1 MKHITLLAGMALT
14 LPVAAQI
21 ADGNFE
27 GGPGGAWTEASTNF
41 GTPYCTMAGCAGG
54 DNPIFR
60 PLNGDFFLWYGG
72 VGPGGTLPEEG
83 SVEQTCTVPAGADV
97 TLSMWVKY
105 PAPGTNGDYLR
116 VLVDG
121 NVVGE
126 ILPSDSSLYVEYTG
140 VGFDI
145 NAYAGG
151 SHTIRIENMQTTTT
165 AIQSILVDQVEILA
179 DGASVGLF
187 DNESAPGIQV
197 FPNPA
202 NDNLT
207 LTFNAL
213 SGAAAVTITDLS
225 GKIVSA
231 ESLGEVSQRTFNF
244 DASNLENGVYMVTIQ
259 NGGDVYTQRVVVS
272 H

>member
-1 MKHITLLAGMALT
+1 MKHFTLLAGMALT

-21 ADGNFE
+21 AEGNFE
-27 GGPGGAWTEASTNF
+27 AGPGSAWTEASTNF
-41 GTPYCTMAGCAGG
+41 TTPYCDASCSPNPEFVPFNGSWYLWFGGAGG
-54 DNPIFR
+54 ANAII
-60 PLNGDFFLWYGG
+60 
-72 VGPGGTLPEEG
+72 PEEA
-83 SVEQTCTVPAGADV
+83 SAEQTCTVPAGTDV

-105 PAPGTNGDYLR
+105 PAPGTAGDYLR

-126 ILPSDSSLYVEYTG
+126 ILPADSSLYEDYTG

-151 SHTIRIENMQTTTT
+151 SHTIRIESMQTSSSL
-165 AIQSILVDQVEILA
+165 IQSVLVDQVEILA
-179 DGASVGLF
+179 DGAAVGLF
-187 DNESAPGIQV
+187 DNEGAPGIQV

-244 DASNLENGVYMVTIQ
+244 DSSNLENGVYMVTIQ